1 MLLTS
6 SKLTSRGGVDLLP
19 ILLRKRRKKRRR
31 VRLVLNC
38 HGCAHRCVS
47 SGADIVERGED
58 EAAQTIY
65 QPSTAV
71 SDKARQYALLD
82 YPLLTDLCYTILQSV
97 DTLLSELRKLPTYAI
112 AGVDLIDRTLALVRD
127 GDTAAALTAA
137 RKLKQTD
144 LGHAIWS
151 KEDQTKLVE
160 GAAHHGNDIED
171 IADEIESKSIADI
184 VKRYYMVL
192 G

>member
-1 MLLTS
+1 MCSDRHLSLGS
-6 SKLTSRGGVDLLP
+6 E
-19 ILLRKRRKKRRR
+19 
-31 VRLVLNC
+31 
-38 HGCAHRCVS
+38 
-47 SGADIVERGED
+47 IVERGED
-58 EAAQTIY
+58 EATQTIY
-65 QPSTAV
+65 QPTKDV
-71 SDKARQYALLD
+71 PDKARELMATRMTTSLAHSHSTL
-82 YPLLTDLCYTILQSV
+82 V
-97 DTLLSELRKLPTYAI
+97 DTLLAEIRKLPTYAI